1 MTRTRPWYVRR
12 GGLRF
17 RCTQCGMCCRQPGF
31 VAVTREEA
39 DAIADRL
46 QPGDTAKSLDGT
58 LWTWDHQA
66 GVWMI
71 DVPLG
76 QSCPLLGEKGCT
88 VHDIKPEQCATY
100 PFWSENVASLIDWT
114 QESIRCEGITP
125 EGDLYTPELIDVI
138 LQGRRLT
145 NENS

>member
-1 MTRTRPWYVRR
+1 MSRTRPWYVRR

-17 RCTQCGMCCRQPGF
+17 RCTQCGRCCRQPGI

-39 DAIADRL
+39 ARIAPRVRDGATP
-46 QPGDTAKSLDGT
+46 QSLAGE
-58 LWTWDHQA
+58 LWTWEDQEGA
-66 GVWMI
+66 WVI
-71 DVPLG
+71 DVPIG
-76 QSCPLLGEKGCT
+76 ASCPLLGENGCT

-114 QESIRCEGITP
+114 QEGVRCEGISP
-125 EGDLYTPELIDVI
+125 DGDLYTPELIEVI

-145 NENS
+145 NENG